1 VHRAATPDDRAV
13 TDYLFYLLLG
23 SGAGAIIAALA
34 LGLVVT
40 YQGSGVVNFSLGAM
54 ATWVAYVYADLRS
67 GAYPFPVPGLP
78 DRYHFG
84 GGLADDVGFRLALT
98 LALATAIALGGL
110 VYLLVFRP
118 LRSAP
123 ALAKVVAA
131 VGVTIVLMALAERR
145 FADRT
150 SVRVSPILPRE
161 PVTITDDLTVPR
173 DGLWLAAIVIA
184 IGIALWAGSK
194 YTRLGLATRAA
205 AGNEKGAVLLGYSP
219 DRLAAVS
226 FVIASLVTG
235 LVAILASPM
244 IQLGSAVFTFGFL
257 VPALGA
263 ALIGSFRHVGPTVV
277 AGIAIGMV
285 QSSFT
290 KLQGDISW
298 FPEYGAREG
307 LPFLVIIAAMVL
319 LGERLPD
326 RGAIDT
332 WRLASVPAARVTPV
346 SVAAPIVAAIAGLL
360 LLGPLWRGAIMT
372 TVIGVVLAL
381 SFVVLTGF
389 AGQTSLAQMAV
400 AGIAGFAL
408 SKLAMEYGVPF
419 PIAPILAALIATVCG
434 MLIGL
439 PALRLRGINLAIVTL
454 AGGVAVS
461 EFVFKNPRYVG
472 DVSTGGAKVP
482 NPDLFGWD
490 LGLVLGSKSSRPVFG
505 IFLVVVASALAI
517 AVTNLRR
524 STTGRRL
531 LAIRS
536 NERAAAAVGISVAR
550 VKMLAFALSSFLAGC
565 AGCLIAYRFGAVS
578 SMSFGMFA
586 SLTAVAVAYLG
597 GITSVSGAVT
607 AGIVATSGVAFFGMS
622 QVLGPSGPWGAFI
635 GGVLLIIVAIRYPEG
650 IAGALRSRAEA
661 RRRDRADP
669 APAGD
674 RPVEALVS
682 EPA

>member
-1 VHRAATPDDRAV
+1 V

-23 SGAGAIIAALA
+23 SGAGAIIAALG

-84 GGLADDVGFRLALT
+84 GDLAGDVGFRLALA
-98 LALATAIALGGL
+98 LALATAVALGML

-161 PVTITDDLTVPR
+161 PVTIAADLTVPR
-173 DGLWLAAIVIA
+173 DGLWLAAIVVV
-184 IGIALWAGSK
+184 IGITLWAGSK

-226 FVIASLVTG
+226 FVVASVLTG
-235 LVAILASPM
+235 FVAILASPM

-326 RGAIDT
+326 RGAVDT
-332 WRLASVPAARVTPV
+332 WRLARVPAARVTPV
-346 SVAAPIVAAIAGLL
+346 SVATPLVAAIAGLL

-381 SFVVLTGF
+381 SFVILTGF

-408 SKLAMEYGVPF
+408 SKLAMEHGVPF
-419 PIAPILAALIATVCG
+419 PIAPLVAALIATACG

-472 DVSTGGAKVP
+472 DISTGGARVP
-482 NPDLFGWD
+482 NPGLFGWD

-505 IFLVVVASALAI
+505 IFLVVVAAMLAI

-565 AGCLIAYRFGAVS
+565 AGCLVAYRFGAVS

-650 IAGALRSRAEA
+650 IAGALRSRAEE
-661 RRRDRADP
+661 RRSGRAVSTH
-669 APAGD
+669 AGD
-674 RPVEALVS
+674 RPAEELVS